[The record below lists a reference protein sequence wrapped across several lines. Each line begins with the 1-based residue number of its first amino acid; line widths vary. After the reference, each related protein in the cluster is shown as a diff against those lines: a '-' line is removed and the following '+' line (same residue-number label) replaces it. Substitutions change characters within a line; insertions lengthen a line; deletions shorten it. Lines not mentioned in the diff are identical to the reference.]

1 LKRQIIMERIL
12 KSFSRCFLVISLQ
25 LITCSDLPYSPYDR
39 AYKGDYSF
47 DLQINK
53 DSLYP
58 FTPYLFHFRSGSDSY
73 FNFSFYTDPPGVM
86 DPFFFHSRKSSDTMG
101 FYFTRPFS
109 GNIVLTG
116 LRRNECSDTFQIELS
131 VNDPVKIKYI
141 RVISIPDTIKS
152 FFISGD
158 QFDSEQVKNVI
169 WFLDTIAVDTLSV
182 NDTCAFP
189 VYCPK
194 DLILSAIMSDWQG
207 YRFSTSP
214 CTVLNRQFQKK
225 IKVTEPNHPLTIGDT
240 VVLLISLESNQVD
253 SGSLKIESLFDTII
267 VPTIFLI
274 ARNDLFSVSIG
285 IVDRPGIFPVK
296 IFYTDS
302 EGIVYE
308 HIHYLTV
315 EPDFRKRIVY
325 GISMVPPVIYD
336 RQQVTFSVYAG
347 LSPSGNACNRFYWSF
362 DGDFQWD
369 TVSSKPTI
377 TSSFT
382 GDSLHLLVCC
392 SDSTGFFSDV
402 YRAGFPIEPGLP
414 VVYDAAIKDQ
424 KLYAGKP
431 FMVRIWAEDN
441 PGGMIDSF
449 KIKLTDLSGDSMI
462 FISDQSSL
470 MVTTD
475 TGFFGDVIL
484 KAEVKDSAGHWSVP
498 FIMQDTL
505 EISRGFPGII
515 TLKFLDTV
523 WLAQPA
529 MLLIEAIDYNGIL
542 SMITVSWDESFTDT
556 VICSESRFSEV
567 FRYTFNSPVTGQ
579 RVVKVDII
587 DNNGLLTSDSII
599 VFVHDLN
606 LVTE

>member
-1 LKRQIIMERIL
+1 
-12 KSFSRCFLVISLQ
+12 
-25 LITCSDLPYSPYDR
+25 
-39 AYKGDYSF
+39 
-47 DLQINK
+47 
-53 DSLYP
+53 
-58 FTPYLFHFRSGSDSY
+58 
-73 FNFSFYTDPPGVM
+73 
-86 DPFFFHSRKSSDTMG
+86 MG

-109 GNIVLTG
+109 GKILLTG
-116 LRRNECSDTFQIELS
+116 LRSNECSDTFQIELS
-131 VNDPVKIKYI
+131 VSDPVKIKCI
-141 RVISIPDTIKS
+141 RVISIPDTVKS
-152 FFISGD
+152 FLISGD
-158 QFDSEQVKNVI
+158 QFDFEQVKNVI
-169 WFLDTIAVDTLSV
+169 WFLDTIAADTLSV
-182 NDTCAFP
+182 KDTCAFP
-189 VYCPK
+189 VYSPK

-214 CTVLNRQFQKK
+214 CTVLNRQFQKE
-225 IKVTEPNHPLTIGDT
+225 IKVTEPNHPFTIGDT
-240 VVLLISLESNQVD
+240 IVLTLSLGSNQVD
-253 SGSLKIESLFDTII
+253 SGTLKIESPFDTII
-267 VPTIFLI
+267 IPSIFLN
-274 ARNDLFSVSIG
+274 ARNVLFSVNIG
-285 IVDRPGIFPVK
+285 LVNRSGIFPVK

-308 HIHYLTV
+308 HIRYLTV
-315 EPDFRKRIVY
+315 EPDFRKRI
-325 GISMVPPVIYD
+325 ISGMSIMPSVIYD
-336 RQQVTFSVYAG
+336 RQQVTLSVHAG
-347 LSPSGNACNRFYWSF
+347 LSPSGKACNRFFWSF
-362 DGDFQWD
+362 DGDLQWD
-369 TVSSKPTI
+369 TVSNEPKI

-382 GDSLHLLVCC
+382 GDSLHLSVCC
-392 SDSTGFFSDV
+392 SDSAGFFSEV

-414 VVYDAAIKDQ
+414 VIYDAAITDQ

-449 KIKLTDLSGDSMI
+449 KIKLTDLSGDSMV

-529 MLLIEAIDYNGIL
+529 MLLIEAIDYDGIL
-542 SMITVSWDESFTDT
+542 SMIRVSWDESFTDT
-556 VICSESRFSEV
+556 VICSESRFSDV

-579 RVVKVDII
+579 RLVKVDII
-587 DNNGLLTSDSII
+587 DNSGLLTSDSVI
-599 VFVHDLN
+599 VFVHDVN